1 MEADGFAAPGVLD
14 WTDVAAVSVSPFH
27 TVAVKTD
34 GTVIASGDIQYGQC
48 EVEDWQSI
56 VAVTAGERHTVAL
69 TTDGKLLATGDNAA
83 GQCSVE
89 DWILWEDK

>member
-1 MEADGFAAPGVLD
+1 M
-14 WTDVAAVSVSPFH
+14 
-27 TVAVKTD
+27 
-34 GTVIASGDIQYGQC
+34 IASGDIQYGQC

-56 VAVTAGERHTVAL
+56 AAVTAGERHTVAL

-89 DWILWEDK
+89 GWTLWEDK